1 MTRSDYLV
9 AIMELMDEIPD
20 LLVST
25 AFLSE
30 RLRQPL
36 KFSDSGQEIMNLVE
50 ISIKTEKWDIKRIK
64 RLYSVYWALY
74 MRISQELGRLCSIS
88 ETNPHVPISPR
99 LNRWW
104 TRYKRNM
111 WEFDYG

>member
-1 MTRSDYLV
+1 MTRNDYLI
-9 AIMELMDEIPD
+9 AIFEIRDEIPD

-30 RLRQPL
+30 RLSQPL

-64 RLYSVYWALY
+64 RLYSAYWALQ
-74 MRISQELGRLCSIS
+74 MRISQELGRLCVIS
-88 ETNPHVPISPR
+88 EKNPHVPVSPR
-99 LNRWW
+99 LSRWW
-104 TRYKRNM
+104 TKHKCSR